1 MSEITVDTEKALRA
15 LEKVDKA
22 MAELR
27 AVLAPGVF
35 KKEVP
40 RTQRTQPPKE
50 KAEIIA
56 LYLDVSQI
64 PFKVKGGAPARD
76 SDGFAFTFLRGRD
89 GEIWQSSAELASALH
104 QYGKVRVGRF
114 VYQLSKDE
122 VFIQRVI
129 AKEVS
134 Q

>member
-35 KKEVP
+35 KEVT
-40 RTQRTQPPKE
+40 RKQRTQPPKDTT
-50 KAEIIA
+50 EIMD
-56 LYLDVSQI
+56 LDLNVSQI
-64 PFKVKGGAPARD
+64 PFKVKGGAAASD
-76 SDGFAFTFLRGRD
+76 SDGFAFTFLRDRD
-89 GEIWQSSAELASALH
+89 GEIWRSSAELASALE
-104 QYGKVRVGRF
+104 QYSKIRIGKF
-114 VYQLSKDE
+114 TYQLSKDG

-129 AKEVS
+129 SKE
-134 Q
+134 

>member
-1 MSEITVDTEKALRA
+1 MSEITVNTEKVIKA
-15 LEKVDKA
+15 LENVEKA
-22 MAELR
+22 VTDLR

-35 KKEVP
+35 KKVEP
-40 RTQRTQPPKE
+40 ICQPPKE

-56 LYLDVSQI
+56 LYLDVSMI
-64 PFKVKGGAPARD
+64 PFKVKGGSPARD

-89 GEIWQSSAELASALH
+89 GEIWQSSAELANALH

-129 AKEVS
+129 AKDVS